1 MSNEPTYFDMHMACA
16 FVCLSRRTM
25 DYAKDRGDVPFIR
38 KGKKIIF
45 RRDDLVRFMDQDRID
60 IGEVLK

>member
-1 MSNEPTYFDMHMACA
+1 MKILPTYFDMKQACE
-16 FVCLSRRTM
+16 FCCLSRRTM

-45 RRDDLVRFMDQDRID
+45 RLDDLTRFMDQDRID